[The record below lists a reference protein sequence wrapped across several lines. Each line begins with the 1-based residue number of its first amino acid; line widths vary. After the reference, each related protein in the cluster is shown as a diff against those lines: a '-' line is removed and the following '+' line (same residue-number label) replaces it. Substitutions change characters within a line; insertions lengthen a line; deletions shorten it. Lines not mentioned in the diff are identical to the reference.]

1 MTTAALVHDIET
13 APSLPSLFN
22 IRYPNCRTGMFS
34 LREPFQN
41 VRAEFFPIEHRQ
53 LSTEKLAE
61 LNQQPTDFNYNQVPC
76 IRKKT
81 VESLSRPSQKI
92 SKRNAEVQCSLLK
105 PHTSHEIAVQTKN
118 PRQRIPDN
126 VLSNNN
132 DEDVNS
138 RYRRQ
143 TKLQTVKQRQQI
155 YEIRDVESSPLRIIP
170 INQRI
175 KRKEQ
180 HKTYTKPRKS
190 IKDYDDDDYDDQ
202 EEEFND
208 DDDDDDDDD
217 GDNERIIYA
226 REPPQTIRKTYLP
239 SNVRMICVRED
250 IK

>member
-1 MTTAALVHDIET
+1 MTTAAALVHDVET
-13 APSLPSLFN
+13 SPILPSLFN

-41 VRAEFFPIEHRQ
+41 VRTEFFPIENRQ
-53 LSTEKLAE
+53 LSTEKLTE
-61 LNQQPTDFNYNQVPC
+61 SNQQPTDFNYNQVSH
-76 IRKKT
+76 IREKT

-105 PHTSHEIAVQTKN
+105 PYISHEVAVQTKC
-118 PRQRIPDN
+118 PRQQIPEN
-126 VLSNNN
+126 ALSNNN

-155 YEIRDVESSPLRIIP
+155 YEIRDIESPPLRTIP

-180 HKTYTKPRKS
+180 HKTYTKARKS
-190 IKDYDDDDYDDQ
+190 IKDYDDDNYDD
-202 EEEFND
+202 EDEFND
-208 DDDDDDDDD
+208 DDDDDDDS
-217 GDNERIIYA
+217 DNERIIYA
-226 REPPQTIRKTYLP
+226 RERPHTIRKTYLP